1 MYQGKHRATEVV
13 SVALT
18 ALAAVTLLVCA
29 PQPDRVVLFGS
40 QTPRPPV
47 SAPLGDTMYPV
58 DDMVESV
65 GYIGVVTSVATGWLS
80 EGYVPYDGDP
90 IFEPDEV
97 TSHREGCYI
106 LIGDTSIVACLDGFV
121 AES

>member
-18 ALAAVTLLVCA
+18 ALAAVTLLACA
-29 PQPDRVVLFGS
+29 PDQPRVVLFGP

-58 DDMVESV
+58 DDMVETV
-65 GYIGVVTSVATGWLS
+65 GYVGVVTSVATEWLS
-80 EGYVPYDGDP
+80 RGYVPYDGDP
-90 IFEPDEV
+90 IVGPDGA
-97 TSHREGCYI
+97 SHREDCYI
-106 LIGDTSIVACLDGFV
+106 LLGDTSIVACLDGFV